1 MILSLFHPQEVT
13 ERRVYPFVSFIKK
26 LLGIKSFQSKVGR
39 HSELSPEESVTYGI
53 LKQKQT
59 IKTKKAAYEVFGLE
73 SRCSY
78 KTFVVSLNRWAWL
91 AALFI
96 SLVLKVNNGWQHPIK
111 HIDSTIIHVCKLK
124 NAKHHKTM
132 QGIAEFGKNGEGWF
146 YGMKLHL
153 IADLLGN
160 FLSLIITPGNVSDKD
175 VNLVAKLAKDIWGIL
190 IGDAGYVSEKL
201 SKAINIERIRVLL
214 AKPYKTMKKIATKL
228 QGLLYSTRM
237 LIERHFRC
245 LKEFCGLE
253 TNLPRSVRGYFANYF
268 YAIAAYLT
276 V

>member
-1 MILSLFHPQEVT
+1 MVLTLYHKQIVT
-13 ERRVYPFVSFIKK
+13 ERKVHWLIKLLNK
-26 LLGIKSFQSKVGR
+26 LGIKLSSKVGR
-39 HSELSPEESVTYGI
+39 KAEFSPEEAVTYGV

-78 KTFVVSLNRWAWL
+78 KTFVTSLNRWAWL
-91 AALFI
+91 MALFI
-96 SLVLKVNNGWQHPIK
+96 SLVIKVNRGWQHTIK

-124 NAKHHKTM
+124 NANHHKTM
-132 QGIAEFGKNGEGWF
+132 KGIAALGKTREGWF

-160 FLSLIITPGNVSDKD
+160 FLSAIITPGNVSDKN
-175 VNLVAKLAKDIWGIL
+175 VNLVTKLAKDIWGIL
-190 IGDAGYVSEKL
+190 IGDAGYVSEPL
-201 SKAINIERIRVLL
+201 SKAFNIEKVRILL
-214 AKPYKTMKKIATKL
+214 AKPYKNMKKIATKL

-237 LIERHFRC
+237 LIEKHFRC
-245 LKEFCGLE
+245 LKEFHGLE

-268 YAIAAYLT
+268 YAIAAYLM